1 MLFSKSQP
9 LPQQNPY
16 SFSFKNDPHLT
27 VVCIC
32 LITTSTNYSIQIT
45 FWEKTKKR
53 GKKKLRLFGKPQ
65 KQYKLSHFSVPILTN
80 QENLNFLSH
89 KNVSGMRYRNVKSFL
104 TSCLPG
110 ILLILLLVWETK
122 LPFLPKLFFQLMVM
136 TWHPLSFKQTSHSDN
151 FLKYI

>member
-1 MLFSKSQP
+1 MFNNHKYKL
-9 LPQQNPY
+9 LY
-16 SFSFKNDPHLT
+16 SNNVLGKN
-27 VVCIC
+27 
-32 LITTSTNYSIQIT
+32 
-45 FWEKTKKR
+45 KKE
-53 GKKKLRLFGKPQ
+53 GKKKKLGLFGKPQ